1 MPKPIEGRRVLSYC
15 QASVVGIVRVRGWKG
30 EGHRG
35 TGGVV
40 VVGWAWGIGRGGGS
54 GVGPNE

>member
-1 MPKPIEGRRVLSYC
+1 MPKPKEGRRVLSYC

-30 EGHRG
+30 KGHRG

>member
-1 MPKPIEGRRVLSYC
+1 MEGRRVLSYC

-30 EGHRG
+30 KGHRG